1 MAIRIKIEIVSR
13 VCLEMYQEPFNLEE
27 QLCATVLNLNMER
40 TIKINRR
47 LIIAFLAA
55 TILYLCFRLYQEVSI
70 ELDWMTVGWNVFLIG
85 VFLWS
90 IFMEHLKKL
99 NQAFEISLLGILF
112 FIGLFA
118 LLAMV
123 SYLTYY

>member
-1 MAIRIKIEIVSR
+1 
-13 VCLEMYQEPFNLEE
+13 
-27 QLCATVLNLNMER
+27 MER

-47 LIIAFLAA
+47 LIIAFLVA
-55 TILYLCFRLYQEVSI
+55 TILYLTFDLYQEVSV
-70 ELDWMTVGWNVFLIG
+70 ELDWISVVFQLLFIG
-85 VFLWS
+85 IFLWS
-90 IFMEHLKKL
+90 IFKEHLKKL
-99 NQAFEISLLGILF
+99 DQAFEISLLGILF